1 MLNRRQ
7 LRIKV
12 FQCLYA
18 YFCSGETN
26 VAVAEKELNKC
37 INATFELMIWQLSLL
52 TELHYHA
59 ERRMEDA
66 KNKFMPTEEDLNPN
80 LRFLN
85 NRVILQLNDN
95 RNYKQLLDDFHVS
108 WLEHGEAI
116 RRIFNAIKSSEDYA
130 AYLASSDNY
139 ADDKKFIVDIFQNFI
154 FEDDFLI
161 DLYETK
167 NIYWYTDFFL
177 SQFTLMKF
185 LDNLTPNFGTDAKI
199 ENSMMQK
206 ESTQYEEDKVFAR
219 ELLCN
224 TIKIREHTLELI
236 KGKIINWE
244 MDRIATA
251 DVIILQMAITELTE
265 FPSIPVKVTINEY
278 IEMSK
283 AFSSSKSKI
292 FINGVLD
299 KLISDLTESGEIRKT
314 GRGLM

>member
-1 MLNRRQ
+1 
-7 LRIKV
+7 
-12 FQCLYA
+12 
-18 YFCSGETN
+18 
-26 VAVAEKELNKC
+26 
-37 INATFELMIWQLSLL
+37 
-52 TELHYHA
+52 
-59 ERRMEDA
+59 
-66 KNKFMPTEEDLNPN
+66 
-80 LRFLN
+80 
-85 NRVILQLNDN
+85 
-95 RNYKQLLDDFHVS
+95 
-108 WLEHGEAI
+108 
-116 RRIFNAIKSSEDYA
+116 
-130 AYLASSDNY
+130 
-139 ADDKKFIVDIFQNFI
+139 
-154 FEDDFLI
+154 
-161 DLYETK
+161 
-167 NIYWYTDFFL
+167 
-177 SQFTLMKF
+177 
-185 LDNLTPNFGTDAKI
+185 
-199 ENSMMQK
+199 MMQK